1 MSDTTTI
8 LPISSETI
16 VDLTSENTLTTDSNA
31 VATTTEIAVADLYS
45 NYLYREADEEGL
57 NYWTEQIDAG
67 AMTLAEATQ
76 SFVESEEF
84 SGSVEP
90 IARLYYSLLNRI
102 PDQAGLE
109 YWISEHRHGK
119 ELEEIADSFL
129 QAEETQAIY
138 STSLDDTSFV
148 TSLYSNFLGREIVGS
163 DEVDYWTS
171 QLQSGMSRAELVYQ
185 FSESEENILQTS
197 SDVETTLLY
206 HGVLGRQ
213 PTEDELSITERA
225 VSAADLIEELFAEA
239 GLDDINVTVNIPAG
253 LDGKS
258 PHGLDD
264 HLPSGWFK
272 LDSSDDNDDTEEDTD
287 LVDESDDTVED
298 STVLSDTTTDTDVV
312 GIGVT
317 ATTDYL
323 LIA

>member
-67 AMTLAEATQ
+67 TMTLAEATQ

-129 QAEETQAIY
+129 QAEETQAVY

-148 TSLYSNFLGREIVGS
+148 TSLYSNILGREIVES
-163 DEVDYWTS
+163 DEVDYWAS
-171 QLQSGMSRAELVYQ
+171 QLQSGMSRAELFYQ
-185 FSESEENILQTS
+185 FSESEENILKTC
-197 SDVETTLLY
+197 SDV
-206 HGVLGRQ
+206 
-213 PTEDELSITERA
+213 
-225 VSAADLIEELFAEA
+225 
-239 GLDDINVTVNIPAG
+239 
-253 LDGKS
+253 
-258 PHGLDD
+258 
-264 HLPSGWFK
+264 
-272 LDSSDDNDDTEEDTD
+272 
-287 LVDESDDTVED
+287 
-298 STVLSDTTTDTDVV
+298 
-312 GIGVT
+312 
-317 ATTDYL
+317 
-323 LIA
+323 